1 MISFILL
8 SGGSGTRMNK
18 PIPKQYLLLA
28 GKPVIIHILERIDD
42 IAEISEVIIVCHE
55 KYRDLLGTYISAYM
69 LRKKI
74 VFTDAGITRQ
84 ESVYNGLKKVSNK
97 LVIVH
102 EAARPFVKKSDFEAL
117 IQDED
122 ENITY
127 GIDIPFTVLKT
138 NDHYINGNLKRDEL
152 INIQLPQKFNASSL
166 LHGHEKAMADK
177 LVFTEDSSLLFHYGL
192 GPIKVV
198 KGQPYNIKLTEP
210 MDLLLGEIIYK
221 EYFAGRD

>member
-1 MISFILL
+1 
-8 SGGSGTRMNK
+8 MNK

-55 KYRDLLGTYISAYM
+55 RYRDLLSTYISAYM

-74 VFTDAGITRQ
+74 VFANAGTTRQ
-84 ESVYNGLKKVSNK
+84 ESVYNGLQKVNTK
-97 LVIVH
+97 LVILH
-102 EAARPFVKKSDFEAL
+102 EAARPFVKKSDFETL
-117 IQDED
+117 IHDEN

-138 NDHYINGNLKRDEL
+138 NNHYISGNLKRDEL

-166 LHGHEKAMADK
+166 LQGHQMAIADK
-177 LVFTEDSSLLFHYGL
+177 LVFTEDASLLFHYGL
-192 GPIKVV
+192 GAVKVV

-221 EYFAGRD
+221 EFFAGRD